1 MQYLHQDGQD
11 GEQGR
16 VSRERT
22 KNFPPNRDAWHLGAY
37 SSSSYAVSNR
47 GGQESPSVQNKQ
59 ILACAQSPERT
70 PAQARCLSP
79 SHQSPE
85 DHKKIGYNKCA
96 STPKTP
102 EQLMSNFRL
111 DQKEARLMQSK
122 SNSGSGHKTRLCP
135 FASGVTGAEYNGA
148 NGQNIGNHMQG
159 NHTIEIQG
167 RNVHKIGLNNDLE
180 IGQEVLNEQP
190 CGQ

>member
-1 MQYLHQDGQD
+1 VQRDAQDKD
-11 GEQGR
+11 QGR
-16 VSRERT
+16 ISRERST
-22 KNFPPNRDAWHLGAY
+22 NFPPNREAWHLGAY
-37 SSSSYAVSNR
+37 SSSSYVISTE

-59 ILACAQSPERT
+59 ILAFAQSPERT
-70 PAQARCLSP
+70 PKEARCMSP

-122 SNSGSGHKTRLCP
+122 SNSGSGQKTRLCP
-135 FASGVTGAEYNGA
+135 FATGVTG
-148 NGQNIGNHMQG
+148 
-159 NHTIEIQG
+159 T
-167 RNVHKIGLNNDLE
+167 
-180 IGQEVLNEQP
+180 
-190 CGQ
+190 